1 MDVPPPLAPADG
13 PADSAAAGP
22 AVGPVEQLLAPLDWG
37 RWRQEL
43 FGGLTAAVVAL
54 PLALAFG
61 VASGAGAAAGL
72 WGAVLVGL
80 VAALFGRT
88 PALISEPTGP
98 MTVVM
103 TGVIASLSAQV
114 PDPATALAL
123 AFTVVMLAG
132 LLQIAFGLLRL
143 GRYITQ
149 MPYPVISG
157 FISGVGVILVSLQL
171 APLLGQPLPAG
182 GALGSLRALPQLIAA
197 GQPLEFGLGAL
208 TLLILWGTPQRLR
221 QLLPAPLIALLVGTA
236 LSLWLPG
243 LPDDLRRIGP
253 IAAGLPQW
261 HGPLLPVGLPFSPL
275 LQGDLLRQIGVDA
288 AVLALLGSIDALLT
302 AVIADSL
309 TRRQHDSDRELVA
322 QGLANLVSGLG
333 GALPGAG
340 ATMGTVV
347 NIQAGGRSAL
357 SGLFRAA
364 ILLLVIL
371 VGAPLAA
378 QIPQAVLAGIALK
391 VGVDIVDWDFL
402 GRALRL
408 SRRGALVM
416 ALVLVLTVAVDLVV
430 AVVVGVFLA
439 NLLTI
444 DRLSALQSQAV
455 RSAGASGDAISGT
468 DDAVLL
474 AEPERDLLQQ
484 AQGRV
489 LLLQLSGPMIY
500 GVARAIARE
509 QQRIAAGPAAAALVV
524 DLTEVSHLGVS
535 AALAL
540 ENAVRDALEG
550 GLAVFVCGGSGATAE
565 RLQRLRLAQLLPA
578 DHLDLPR
585 QRALEL
591 ALAAAQA
598 ALDGAIAAPLPATL
612 A

>member
-22 AVGPVEQLLAPLDWG
+22 AAGPVQQLLAPLDWG

-157 FISGVGVILVSLQL
+157 FISGVGVILVTLQL

-197 GQPLEFGLGAL
+197 GHPLEFGLGAV

-261 HGPLLPVGLPFSPL
+261 HLPL
-275 LQGDLLRQIGVDA
+275 LQADLLRQIGVDA

-408 SRRGALVM
+408 SRRGTLVM

-455 RSAGASGDAISGT
+455 RSAGAIGDAISGT
-468 DDAVLL
+468 DEAVLL

-540 ENAVRDALEG
+540 ENAVRDALDG

-578 DHLDLPR
+578 DHLDLSR
-585 QRALEL
+585 QQALER
-591 ALAAAQA
+591 ALAAAPA
-598 ALDGAIAAPLPATL
+598 ALDAAIAAPLPAAL

>member
-1 MDVPPPLAPADG
+1 
-13 PADSAAAGP
+13 
-22 AVGPVEQLLAPLDWG
+22 
-37 RWRQEL
+37 
-43 FGGLTAAVVAL
+43 
-54 PLALAFG
+54 
-61 VASGAGAAAGL
+61 
-72 WGAVLVGL
+72 
-80 VAALFGRT
+80 
-88 PALISEPTGP
+88 

-103 TGVIASLSAQV
+103 TGVIASLSAQTA
-114 PDPATALAL
+114 DAATALAL

-132 LLQIAFGLLRL
+132 LLQIALGLLRF

-157 FISGVGVILVSLQL
+157 FISGVGVILISLQL
-171 APLLGQPLPAG
+171 APLLGQPLPVG
-182 GALGSLRALPQLIAA
+182 GALGSLRALPQLLSQA
-197 GQPLEFGLGAL
+197 QPLELGLGAF
-208 TLLILWGTPQRLR
+208 TLLVLWATPQRLR
-221 QLLPAPLIALLVGTA
+221 QLLPAQLIALLLGTA

-243 LPDDLRRIGP
+243 IPEDLRRIGP
-253 IAAGLPQW
+253 IAAGLPQL
-261 HGPLLPVGLPFSPL
+261 HLPVLSAGL
-275 LQGDLLRQIGVDA
+275 LQADLLREVVLDA

-402 GRALRL
+402 SRAFRL

-430 AVVVGVFLA
+430 AVAVGVFLA
-439 NLLTI
+439 NVLTI

-455 RSAGASGDAISGT
+455 RSAGAEAISGC
-468 DDAVLL
+468 DAEVLL
-474 AEPERDLLQQ
+474 AEPERALLQQ
-484 AQGRV
+484 GAGRV

-509 QQRIAAGPAAAALVV
+509 QQALATVPAAAALVV
-524 DLTEVSHLGVS
+524 DLSEVSHLGVS

-540 ENAVRDALEG
+540 ENAVRDALEA
-550 GLAVFVCGGSGATAE
+550 GLAVFICGAAGSTAE
-565 RLQRLRLAQLLPA
+565 RLQRLRLPGLLPA
-578 DHLDLPR
+578 DHLGLERR
-585 QRALEL
+585 QALERALACTPAL
-591 ALAAAQA
+591 AL
-598 ALDGAIAAPLPATL
+598 P
-612 A
+612 